1 MQKGKLFI
9 LTLILILLNTF
20 AYSALSTSLSIT
32 GEANFRSVKDI
43 RIKDIS
49 YKESQNDA
57 VLSYESTYKK
67 DTITNG
73 FVLPN
78 LNSSITYTITIQNKG
93 LVDAAIYDIL
103 TMSSNNNDMIILID
117 GEPISN
123 KIPMIIGYM
132 ETKQIDITY
141 KTNSPS
147 NNIINIVNK
156 LDFKTV
162 HYVTYD
168 TKGGTSVER
177 QIKYENVDLTLE
189 GSPTKEGYI
198 FKGWTDEQNGTT
210 VKFNTGDIYTL
221 DQNIKFYAIYA
232 PAEAIFL
239 PGEEFN
245 AKIKQLAGNNNATYE
260 TNDTNITS
268 IVRAS
273 TLPNN
278 FTPTNTN
285 VVSTSSSGLP
295 IYAWYDNGTIYYYT
309 SATQLYMNSNANNMF
324 RGLTNVSTIN
334 INTIDTSRMTVANYL
349 FANTT
354 NLSSIDLSNFNTS
367 GMNNMSRMFEQTYF
381 TSLDLSGFD
390 MSNVTNVENMFNNST
405 SLQQLKTPKVYPSNL
420 SITLPKTLYMADNT
434 AYTTLNSSSPT
445 KTWLKTSYTVVF
457 NKNNNDATGTMNNQ
471 LIGVD
476 ATTTLSPNTFTS
488 AGYTF
493 VGWNTE
499 PDGSGTPY
507 LDEAS
512 VSNLG
517 TFNETITLY
526 AQWIEK
532 TYTITFDSNSGTFEN
547 NETTNTVVYRPSIDE
562 VTRVSHTPNV
572 TDAGVKEDIL
582 PAVREIIDKVKIPGA
597 SQLNVS
603 ITYKTYNSSQYAAL
617 YDGSVTTATS
627 NINSS
632 ISGKLYGTT
641 QTTRQYTITGDT
653 AQFLFYNG
661 YYNSPYSYNNYYGYH
676 ATITA
681 TGTVLNAKTGTYEEP
696 VKDDYI
702 FIGWNTEADGSGE
715 MYKDEYSLANLTNS
729 VTLYAQFKKPTA
741 TFLPGQE
748 FNVLIKKL
756 SGQSTA
762 TYSTKNTS
770 ITSIERYN
778 EEVTDQFLEDKT
790 VVSTSNSE
798 TKIYAWYDNG
808 IIYYY
813 TIADTIYFNSNIDY
827 MFYYLAGITKLD
839 LSEFDLSK
847 VSSANST
854 MSSMNSIFEIIT
866 PNIYSIRT
874 SVTLP
879 KTMYNMSN
887 TAYSSLYISSPRKVS
902 LKIGYTITI
911 NTSYYDANNGT
922 QGTNTTKT
930 IRAGNPIGT
939 LPTIN
944 VTRAGYDMGGIY
956 TDDTY
961 TTEVTSETIPT
972 SNVTYYIKWNK
983 KDVWANEIFYDNS
996 NTNLNCTTAQCV
1008 VDYLSKYK

>member
-9 LTLILILLNTF
+9 LTFILILLNTF

-49 YKESQNDA
+49 YKGSQNDA

-476 ATTTLSPNTFTS
+476 ATTTLSPNTFTY

-562 VTRVSHTPNV
+562 VTRVSHTSNV
-572 TDAGVKEDIL
+572 TDAGVKGDSL
-582 PAVREIIDKVKIPGA
+582 QVVSEIIDKVKIPGA
-597 SQLNVS
+597 
-603 ITYKTYNSSQYAAL
+603 
-617 YDGSVTTATS
+617 
-627 NINSS
+627 
-632 ISGKLYGTT
+632 
-641 QTTRQYTITGDT
+641 
-653 AQFLFYNG
+653 
-661 YYNSPYSYNNYYGYH
+661 
-676 ATITA
+676 
-681 TGTVLNAKTGTYEEP
+681 
-696 VKDDYI
+696 
-702 FIGWNTEADGSGE
+702 
-715 MYKDEYSLANLTNS
+715 
-729 VTLYAQFKKPTA
+729 
-741 TFLPGQE
+741 
-748 FNVLIKKL
+748 
-756 SGQSTA
+756 
-762 TYSTKNTS
+762 
-770 ITSIERYN
+770 
-778 EEVTDQFLEDKT
+778 
-790 VVSTSNSE
+790 
-798 TKIYAWYDNG
+798 
-808 IIYYY
+808 
-813 TIADTIYFNSNIDY
+813 
-827 MFYYLAGITKLD
+827 
-839 LSEFDLSK
+839 
-847 VSSANST
+847 
-854 MSSMNSIFEIIT
+854 
-866 PNIYSIRT
+866 
-874 SVTLP
+874 
-879 KTMYNMSN
+879 
-887 TAYSSLYISSPRKVS
+887 
-902 LKIGYTITI
+902 
-911 NTSYYDANNGT
+911 
-922 QGTNTTKT
+922 
-930 IRAGNPIGT
+930 
-939 LPTIN
+939 
-944 VTRAGYDMGGIY
+944 
-956 TDDTY
+956 
-961 TTEVTSETIPT
+961 
-972 SNVTYYIKWNK
+972 
-983 KDVWANEIFYDNS
+983 
-996 NTNLNCTTAQCV
+996 
-1008 VDYLSKYK
+1008 